1 MKVLVAV
8 ATQHGATREVAD
20 MIGATLARRGI
31 PTDILPVQEVAGL
44 DGYDAVVLGSAVYVG
59 NWMKQAREFAEDH
72 REELAARPTWLFSS
86 GPIGD
91 PPKPEAATAVRVADL
106 LEMTGAREHRLF
118 RGRLDMSRLGVVQR
132 IVARAVHAG
141 EGDYRDWDAIQSWA
155 TGIADALIAAPAA
168 GSLAR

>member
-8 ATQHGATREVAD
+8 ATQHGATREIAD
-20 MIGATLARRGI
+20 MIGATLAGRGI
-31 PTDILPVQEVAGL
+31 PTDILPVEEVAGV

-59 NWMKQAREFAEDH
+59 NWMKPAREFIEDH
-72 REELAARPTWLFSS
+72 QHELAGRPTWLFSS

-91 PPKPEAATAVRVADL
+91 PPKPDERTAVRVADL
-106 LEMTGAREHRLF
+106 VEMTGAREHRLF

-141 EGDYRDWDAIQSWA
+141 QGDYRDWDAIQSWA
-155 TGIADALIAAPAA
+155 TEIADALNEAPTA
-168 GSLAR
+168 GRV